1 MTFLN
6 ISFRCLDFTKVEL
19 LLLGLFYKQ
28 RKIIKILDTRPMLNV
43 HVTFTSYSEH
53 LMNGLYTFNLGHVS
67 SEIEND

>member
-43 HVTFTSYSEH
+43 HVTFTSYLEN